1 MAYKGAFFNDLALEK
16 MIPHDRKPLQLADLK
31 QEREAFRLPL
41 LRSGRDSNSRPHA

>member
-16 MIPHDRKPLQLADLK
+16 MIPHDRKPLQ
-31 QEREAFRLPL
+31 AFRLPL